1 MFHSYIK
8 LPGGNYNSWP
18 YGGLI
23 RIIYI
28 YIHLWYCILYIYI
41 ILYYIILYYIVLYY
55 IIFYS
60 ILLYIYIYILLYTY
74 IYICMYVLYILYID
88 YILYILYIICILY
101 YIYHIYIY
109 IDGVESWGIQKKIWW
124 CAFNTYRIIGIGSKL
139 VIPILRK
146 VNIQLPPI
154 FMFSK
159 ITGFS
164 PIPTWFSY
172 YVKNLF
178 RKWDD
183 VYWLLLGLAHKK
195 KCLAVQG
202 LPSSKPTSICK
213 ECRSFPTKNPGF
225 PQLS

>member
-1 MFHSYIK
+1 LYYLWFFLGFRVY
-8 LPGGNYNSWP
+8 
-18 YGGLI
+18 
-23 RIIYI
+23 IYI
-28 YIHLWYCILYIYI
+28 YYI
-41 ILYYIILYYIVLYY
+41 I
-55 IIFYS
+55 
-60 ILLYIYIYILLYTY
+60 YIYIYIL
-74 IYICMYVLYILYID
+74 YVLYILYID

-101 YIYHIYIY
+101 IIYIIY

-178 RKWDD
+178 RKWDY

-195 KCLAVQG
+195 RCLAVQG
-202 LPSSKPTSICK
+202 LPSSKPT
-213 ECRSFPTKNPGF
+213 
-225 PQLS
+225 